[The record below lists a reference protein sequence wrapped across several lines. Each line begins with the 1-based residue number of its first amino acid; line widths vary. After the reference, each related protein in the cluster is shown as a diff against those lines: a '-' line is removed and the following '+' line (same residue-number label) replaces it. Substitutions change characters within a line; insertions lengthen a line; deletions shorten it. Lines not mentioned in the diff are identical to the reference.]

1 LNLHHHTC
9 TKSYLFGQAHPHLQ
23 TPFHSLQAGLIGAA
37 HGFSSSSMGQQASF
51 GLQANGGG
59 MGQMESMGAFA
70 PKGCG
75 AGGVNLRTAGDFAI
89 LSKSGITNVP
99 G

>member
-1 LNLHHHTC
+1 MGFNNIVTV
-9 TKSYLFGQAHPHLQ
+9 S
-23 TPFHSLQAGLIGAA
+23 AGLIGAA
-37 HGFSSSSMGQQASF
+37 HGFSSSSAMGQQASF
-51 GLQANGGG
+51 GLPFSNGGG

-70 PKGCG
+70 PEGCG